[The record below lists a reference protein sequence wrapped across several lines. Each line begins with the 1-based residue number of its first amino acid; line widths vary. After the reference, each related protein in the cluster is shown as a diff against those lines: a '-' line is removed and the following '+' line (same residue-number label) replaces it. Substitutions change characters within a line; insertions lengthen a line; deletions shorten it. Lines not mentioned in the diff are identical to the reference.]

1 MYVLCDP
8 KHHFTFLQPILG
20 PCHVLSFIC
29 FMPFPAQLAF
39 LWLFCWSRVSL
50 SFLWH
55 PFWSSSNNLWISRRS
70 HSSSLSISVSI
81 FHIKCKHVIGHKL
94 MTFFFLLSIMKLF
107 LCLILMLL
115 SSIFAV
121 DLVGEASSSVWLFF
135 SIDQGLQWYFSLFAH
150 LNNVNYYS
158 QSFIFHFISFP
169 AVPPLFS
176 YKALS
181 YLIDLNR

>member
-121 DLVGEASSSVWLFF
+121 DLIGEASSSSLYFF
-135 SIDQGLQWYFSLFAH
+135 QLIKGCSD
-150 LNNVNYYS
+150 
-158 QSFIFHFISFP
+158 IFHFLLILIMLIITLSPLSFILY
-169 AVPPLFS
+169 LFQLFLRCFLI
-176 YKALS
+176 KLS
-181 YLIDLNR
+181 LT